1 MPQNTKHTNR
11 DLIEN
16 ISNDLGKV
24 VKDIFFIKNE
34 LKVLSDKL
42 SIIQQEH
49 NKRNQECENSENK
62 EDISI
67 GWRLW

>member
-49 NKRNQECENSENK
+49 NRQSENSENK

>member
-1 MPQNTKHTNR
+1 MPTNTKQTNR

-16 ISNDLGKV
+16 LSGDLRKV

-42 SIIQQEH
+42 NIIQQEH
-49 NKRNQECENSENK
+49 NRPSENSENNEDK
-62 EDISI
+62 EHIST
-67 GWRLW
+67 GWLW